1 MKVLVIAPDPKDG
14 TCWWRIVS
22 PLSVLREQAGGAFEF
37 DVVNY
42 ADHTD
47 VSRYDL
53 LILQRPCRN
62 EDLSAMK
69 WAKTLGIPV
78 VVDYDD
84 DYTGIPRHNMMFPVY
99 SPSAVQDFIKNFITE
114 ADLLTVSTVELKM
127 KWLPLNRRIAVIP
140 NGFDDRFVLRRGEE
154 RLPFRRI
161 LWRGGQSHVDDMAK
175 FADGFIRAAHEGAPA
190 VWTFCGMSMHHLH
203 AKMPHASIEEYEWHG
218 VLEWFELLGKLQP
231 SILVVPLADT
241 PFNRAKSNISILEG
255 AWSGAAVL
263 APDWDDWR
271 APGVTNYTNPKD
283 FAKKLIMLTKKSAKE
298 LRAMSNETWD
308 AVRERLLVSR
318 SNKLRVM
325 LYSKLVEESKG
336 MRIPPLKKGEDKLD
350 EIAREAL
357 NLKTEPETKKEE
369 VPA

>member
-1 MKVLVIAPDPKDG
+1 MKVLVICPDPKDG
-14 TCWWRIVS
+14 TAWWRVVS
-22 PLSVLREQAGGAFEF
+22 PLSVLREQAPGVFDF
-37 DVVNY
+37 DVVNF

-53 LILQRPCRN
+53 LLLQRPCRA
-62 EDLSAMK
+62 EDAAAMK
-69 WAKTLGIPV
+69 WAKILGIPV

-84 DYTGIPRHNMMFPVY
+84 DYTAIPKHNMMYPVY
-99 SPSAVQDFIKNFITE
+99 SAPSVQEVIKGFIRD

-127 KWLPLNRRIAVIP
+127 KWLQLNRRIAVVP

-154 RLPFRRI
+154 RLPYRRI
-161 LWRGGQSHVDDMAK
+161 MWRGGQSHVDDMAR
-175 FADGFIRAAHEGAPA
+175 FADSFIRAAHEGAPA
-190 VWTFCGMSMHHLH
+190 VWSFCGMSMHHLH
-203 AKMPHASIEEYEWHG
+203 PKMPHASIEEYEWQG

-231 SILVVPLADT
+231 SILVVPLADS

-255 AWSGAAVL
+255 AWAGAAVL

-271 APGVTNYTNPKD
+271 APGVTNYDGPKD
-283 FAKKLIMLTKKSAKE
+283 FAKKLIALTKKSSKE

-325 LYSKLVEESKG
+325 LFSKLVEESKRS
-336 MRIPPLKKGEDKLD
+336 RIPALSTAPDKLD
-350 EIAREAL
+350 EIAKEAF
-357 NLKTEPETKKEE
+357 NPTAPSEQKEP
-369 VPA
+369 VPT